1 MFFDT
6 VEDLHS
12 KFKLFDRLNTLV
24 FGIWKDKSALEYRDG
39 ALQDLRIL
47 YMNYINEM
55 RQQCN
60 ELEQL
65 NKEVAGVLK
74 EVQDNLT
81 KIDVI
86 ASNPSIQGCGIVF
99 ATGYTD
105 MNVDDEGRVSYSGY
119 TTRQV
124 VIGRDDI
131 TDSESYARRETGLYE
146 CKAHLAGML

>member
-12 KFKLFDRLNTLV
+12 KFKIFDQINTIV

-60 ELEQL
+60 ELELL
-65 NKEVAGVLK
+65 NKQVSEAYNNAQNDFRKL
-74 EVQDNLT
+74 EDICN
-81 KIDVI
+81 
-86 ASNPSIQGCGIVF
+86 NPSIEGC
-99 ATGYTD
+99 YTVNAFGTFD
-105 MNVDDEGRVSYSGY
+105 EDGTMDGEEQFVAGWDEMNDIESLAQVRCRRLYKIERVSPGN
-119 TTRQV
+119 R
-124 VIGRDDI
+124 
-131 TDSESYARRETGLYE
+131 L
-146 CKAHLAGML
+146 

>member
-65 NKEVAGVLK
+65 NREVSEAFDETQHDLSK
-74 EVQDNLT
+74 LDHI
-81 KIDVI
+81 K
-86 ASNPSIQGCGIVF
+86 AFPSINGCYSVNAFGALDEDGTTDGVEEFVVGWNELNDIELL
-99 ATGYTD
+99 APARCKKLYTI
-105 MNVDDEGRVSYSGY
+105 EEVSLGNP
-119 TTRQV
+119 
-124 VIGRDDI
+124 
-131 TDSESYARRETGLYE
+131 L
-146 CKAHLAGML
+146 